1 MISDAEITLITKL
14 PSKTTTK
21 KTPLKQKIIFTWEI
35 CTVSE
40 NIQVYTY
47 LMKKDIDINEHEIKS
62 ISIWSSGQNLP
73 QIQVK
78 IYLKFRSKST
88 SSSGQNLP

>member
-40 NIQVYTY
+40 NIQVMPSMWN
-47 LMKKDIDINEHEIKS
+47 LIK
-62 ISIWSSGQNLP
+62 
-73 QIQVK
+73 
-78 IYLKFRSKST
+78 
-88 SSSGQNLP
+88 